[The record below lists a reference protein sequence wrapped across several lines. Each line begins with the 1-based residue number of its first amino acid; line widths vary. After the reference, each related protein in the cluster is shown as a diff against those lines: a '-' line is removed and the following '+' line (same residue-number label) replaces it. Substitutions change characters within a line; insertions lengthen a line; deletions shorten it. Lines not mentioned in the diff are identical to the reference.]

1 MSNAVR
7 DNLTVPL
14 SRVSAQ
20 SQKNPFD
27 AVVVGAGSA
36 GITAARTLVEA
47 GKSVA
52 LLECGPLELLTH
64 IQSTDLRFNPQ
75 VVRSVQSQLST
86 APKYASG
93 GNFGSL
99 IQCVGGRGLFWNG
112 AAPRFA
118 DRDFDGWPVP
128 AAAMVPFYEWAE
140 TQFRVT
146 TRYGDGRLGQA
157 LLNSLSAAGI
167 QAQIGPYAVDRHP
180 TERGWLGGTIG
191 NALAPLLRASLLP
204 TPLSLATNSF
214 ARKILID
221 KDVATGV
228 EAVDRTTGI
237 SYPVASRAVVL
248 AAGAFEST
256 RLALV
261 SGVSGSNGLIGRY
274 ITDHLFVR
282 AYFPM
287 PPEAYS
293 KAVPEVAIIWA
304 PATPANNLQLEIH
317 LPSDNLFIDRAERP
331 WAPDRSAYY
340 AAMVRSFAPLQPRYD
355 SYVEPLTGDT
365 PANFSVH
372 LIPTGDDIKL
382 QDRQAELL
390 GEVRKALG
398 AAPADIVRLPPGA
411 SHHEAGGL
419 IMGSTPGDSVTDEFG
434 RFWSVKR
441 LIACDSATWPDVS
454 AANPHLTVVA
464 LSRRQ
469 AAQLALE
476 L

>member
-1 MSNAVR
+1 VIDAVC
-7 DNLTVPL
+7 DNLTASL
-14 SRVSAQ
+14 SGLSAQ

-52 LLECGPLELLTH
+52 LLECGPLNLLTH

-75 VVRSVQSQLST
+75 VVRSLQSQLST

-93 GNFGSL
+93 GDFGSL

-118 DRDFDGWPVP
+118 DWDFERWPVT
-128 AAAMVPFYEWAE
+128 AAEMTPFYEWAE

-146 TRYGDGRLGQA
+146 TKYGDGQLGQA
-157 LLNSLSAAGI
+157 LLSRLRAAGI
-167 QAQIGPYAVDRHP
+167 SAKIGPYAVDCHP
-180 TERGWLGGTIG
+180 TERGWLAGTIG

-204 TPLSLATNSF
+204 TRLSLATNSF
-214 ARKILID
+214 TRKILID

-228 EAVDRTTGI
+228 EAIDRTTGI
-237 SYPVASRAVVL
+237 AYPVAGRAVVL
-248 AAGAFEST
+248 AGGAFEST

-261 SGVSGSNGLIGRY
+261 SGVANQNKLIGRY

-287 PPEAYS
+287 PPETYS
-293 KAVPEVAIIWA
+293 KEPEVAVIWA

-317 LPSDNLFIDRAERP
+317 LPSDNLFLDRAERS
-331 WAPDRSAYY
+331 WAPDKSTYY
-340 AAMVRSFAPLQPRYD
+340 AAMVRSFAPMQPRYD
-355 SYVEPLTGDT
+355 SYVEPLVGDA

-372 LIPTGDDIKL
+372 LIPTGDDLKL
-382 QDRQAELL
+382 QDRQVQVL
-390 GEVRKALG
+390 GEVQKALG
-398 AAPADIVRLPPGA
+398 ADPADVVRLPPGA

-419 IMGSTPGDSVTDEFG
+419 IMGPAPRDSVTDRFG
-434 RFWSVKR
+434 RFWSVKC
-441 LIACDSATWPDVS
+441 LVVCDSATWPDVS
-454 AANPHLTVVA
+454 AANPHLTIVA

-469 AAQLALE
+469 AIQLASE